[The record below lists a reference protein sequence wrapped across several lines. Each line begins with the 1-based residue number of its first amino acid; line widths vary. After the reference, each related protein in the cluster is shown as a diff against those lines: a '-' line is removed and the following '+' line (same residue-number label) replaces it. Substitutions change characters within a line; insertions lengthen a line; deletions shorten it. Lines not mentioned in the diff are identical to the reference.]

1 VASNHKGYLF
11 LRRNAGSH
19 SKGIHPFE
27 CRKQVDTFLKIAV
40 VILPITKKSLIIRP
54 LLMIPTV
61 FLGKTYMIDDSSEPV
76 YSLLPTFD
84 EQTVKDIRSLFANHD
99 SIHDKYNLAFASKS

>member
-1 VASNHKGYLF
+1 
-11 LRRNAGSH
+11 
-19 SKGIHPFE
+19 
-27 CRKQVDTFLKIAV
+27 
-40 VILPITKKSLIIRP
+40 
-54 LLMIPTV
+54 MIPTV